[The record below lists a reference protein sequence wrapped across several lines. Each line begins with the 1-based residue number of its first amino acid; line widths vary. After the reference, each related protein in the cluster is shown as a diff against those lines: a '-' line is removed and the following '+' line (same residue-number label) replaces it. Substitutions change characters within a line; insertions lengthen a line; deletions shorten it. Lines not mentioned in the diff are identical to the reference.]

1 MSNISTIRLFIREFL
16 VEVCG
21 GKSEDVE
28 DVIATANLAHLGQK
42 RRSSGL
48 PGISH
53 PEKVA
58 KIVKNFYADRDDLCL
73 AAYLHDSLED
83 APKLGNI
90 SEDDLV
96 KLIMGSIQD
105 HDQGQKILSIIKN
118 MTHDKELQTY
128 EEYFNSIINKPDTL
142 IVKLSDMLHNL
153 RDNPSN
159 RQALKYKNVINSLN
173 RNKINF
179 ISDEHWNALD
189 NALATALKFET
200 NNTNL

>member
-1 MSNISTIRLFIREFL
+1 MSNINTIRLFIREFL
-16 VEVCG
+16 IEVCG
-21 GKSEDVE
+21 GKPEDVD

-105 HDQGQKILSIIKN
+105 HDQGEKILRIIKN
-118 MTHDKELQTY
+118 MTHDKEQQSY
-128 EEYFNSIINKPDTL
+128 EEYFNFIINEPDTL

-153 RDNPSN
+153 RDSPSPK
-159 RQALKYKNVINSLN
+159 QALKYNNVINSLN
-173 RNKINF
+173 RDKIDF
-179 ISDEHWNALD
+179 ISNEHWNALD
-189 NALATALKFET
+189 NALADALKFET

>member
-1 MSNISTIRLFIREFL
+1 MSNIDTIRLFIREYL

-21 GKSEDVE
+21 GKAEDVE

-58 KIVKNFYADRDDLCL
+58 KIVKNFYSDRDDLCL

-96 KLIMGSIQD
+96 DLIMGSIQD

-118 MTHDKELQTY
+118 MTHDKEQQSY
-128 EEYFNSIINKPDTL
+128 EEYFNSITSKPDTL

-153 RDNPSN
+153 RDSPSS

-173 RNKINF
+173 RNKIDF
-179 ISDEHWNALD
+179 ISDAHWNALD
-189 NALATALKFET
+189 NALASALKPDVSS
-200 NNTNL
+200 TNL

>member
-1 MSNISTIRLFIREFL
+1 MSDISIIRQFIKEYL

-21 GKSEDVE
+21 GKAEDVE

-58 KIVKNFYADRDDLCL
+58 KIVKNFYSDRDDLCL

-96 KLIMGSIQD
+96 DLIMGSIQD
-105 HDQGQKILSIIKN
+105 RKQGMRILSIIRN
-118 MTHDKELQTY
+118 MTHDKNEQSY
-128 EEYFNSIINKPDTL
+128 EEYFSSLIKKPDTL

-153 RDNPSN
+153 RDNPSP
-159 RQALKYKNVINSLN
+159 RQALKYKNAIDKLDRSKLSY
-173 RNKINF
+173 
-179 ISDEHWNALD
+179 ISDRHWTALD
-189 NALATALKFET
+189 SALNAALKQHDIA
-200 NNTNL
+200 

>member
-1 MSNISTIRLFIREFL
+1 MSNINTIRLFIREFL
-16 VEVCG
+16 IEVCG

-53 PEKVA
+53 PDEVA

-96 KLIMGSIQD
+96 KLIKGSIQD
-105 HDQGQKILSIIKN
+105 HDQGEKILRIIKN
-118 MTHDKELQTY
+118 MTHDKEQQSY
-128 EEYFNSIINKPDTL
+128 EEYFNFIINEPDTL

-153 RDNPSN
+153 RDSPSPK
-159 RQALKYKNVINSLN
+159 QALKYNNVINSLN
-173 RNKINF
+173 RDKIDF
-179 ISDEHWNALD
+179 ISNEHWNALD
-189 NALATALKFET
+189 NALADALKFET

>member
-1 MSNISTIRLFIREFL
+1 M
-16 VEVCG
+16 
-21 GKSEDVE
+21 E

-58 KIVKNFYADRDDLCL
+58 KIVKNFYNDRDDLCL

-96 KLIMGSIQD
+96 DLIMGSIQD
-105 HDQGQKILSIIKN
+105 REQGMRILSIIRN
-118 MTHDKELQTY
+118 MTHDKSEQSY
-128 EEYFNSIINKPDTL
+128 EEYFSSLIGKPDTL

-153 RDNPSN
+153 RDNPSPK
-159 RQALKYKNVINSLN
+159 QALKYKNVIDSLD
-173 RNKINF
+173 RSKLGY
-179 ISDEHWNALD
+179 ISDRHWNALD
-189 NALATALKFET
+189 RALNAALEQH
-200 NNTNL
+200 NIA

>member
-1 MSNISTIRLFIREFL
+1 MSDIVIIREFIKEYL

-21 GKSEDVE
+21 GKAEDVE

-58 KIVKNFYADRDDLCL
+58 KIVKNFYGNRDDLCL

-96 KLIMGSIQD
+96 ELIMGSIQD
-105 HDQGQKILSIIKN
+105 LEQGEKILSIIKN
-118 MTHDKELQTY
+118 MTHDKEAQSY
-128 EEYFNSIINKPDTL
+128 EEYFSSLVNKPDTL

-153 RDNPSN
+153 RDNPSP
-159 RQALKYKNVINSLN
+159 RQALKYKNVIDSLD
-173 RNKINF
+173 RSKINF
-179 ISDEHWNALD
+179 ISNSHWNALD
-189 NALATALKFET
+189 GALNAALEQH
-200 NNTNL
+200 NIA

>member
-1 MSNISTIRLFIREFL
+1 MSNINTIRLFIREFL
-16 VEVCG
+16 IEVCG
-21 GKSEDVE
+21 GKPEDVD

-105 HDQGQKILSIIKN
+105 HDQGEKILRIIKN
-118 MTHDKELQTY
+118 MTHDKEQQSY
-128 EEYFNSIINKPDTL
+128 EEYFNFIINEPDTL

-153 RDNPSN
+153 RDNPSE

-173 RNKINF
+173 RDKIDF
-179 ISDEHWNALD
+179 ISNEHWNALD
-189 NALATALKFET
+189 NALADALKFET